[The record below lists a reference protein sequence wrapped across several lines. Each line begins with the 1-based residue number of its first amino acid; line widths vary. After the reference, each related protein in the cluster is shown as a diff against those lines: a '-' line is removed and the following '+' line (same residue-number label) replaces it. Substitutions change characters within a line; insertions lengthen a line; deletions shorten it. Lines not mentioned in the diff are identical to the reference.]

1 MLRRL
6 EMEAT
11 GLSLS
16 PLPAASGIAGT
27 AVGAADNGD
36 FLRIVR
42 DLRRVHS
49 HIAALAYPVLERAAE
64 KPDRDAE
71 PPSITG
77 VNHRFPPMSPTAVR
91 SPQPH
96 KTAEPCRSRRSARLV
111 AL

>member
-16 PLPAASGIAGT
+16 PLPAVSGIAGT
-27 AVGAADNGD
+27 AAGAVDNGD

-49 HIAALAYPVLERAAE
+49 HIAALACPVLERAAE

-77 VNHRFPPMSPTAVR
+77 VKPPFPADVPN
-91 SPQPH
+91 
-96 KTAEPCRSRRSARLV
+96 RSALP
-111 AL
+111 AAAQNG